1 MSGTIRIEPGK
12 LQVAKQCLQ
21 SEAESIN
28 ALAACVAAAQEA
40 FTGSWEGEA
49 ASATDG
55 VFMRALSATQL
66 VYDEAGAYCAAV
78 QSGVD
83 GFLEIDRQRARDM
96 REKQRGPRE
105 AGPGLYGR
113 R

>member
-1 MSGTIRIEPGK
+1 MSETIRIEPAK
-12 LQVAKQCLQ
+12 LTIAKECLE

-28 ALAACVAAAQEA
+28 ALAVCVSTAKET
-40 FTGSWEGEA
+40 FGSSWEGEA
-49 ASATDG
+49 ASAADK

-66 VYDEAGAYCAAV
+66 VYDEAGAYCTAV

-83 GFLEIDRQRARDM
+83 KFLEIDRQRAHRM

-105 AGPGLYGR
+105 SGPGR
-113 R
+113 